1 MAFSMGAVGS
11 CGSFGTRVGKEM
23 RRRPWDDNSIRLSDA
38 GGQWQSMGESVG
50 ISAVRKSECG

>member
-38 GGQWQSMGESVG
+38 GGQW
-50 ISAVRKSECG
+50 